1 LRLSLAGRIILG
13 FGLTVAA
20 FAGVTIYGVLRLYQ
34 IKEALAA
41 VNQELLPLS
50 QTITEIKT
58 LEEVTRKTIDS
69 ILHIE
74 DLARQKELLQRRRTY
89 FERSLDSLCQ
99 EMTLRVAGVE
109 RLPAIPGAGAF
120 YPRLRRELDEVRRLR
135 AAYDDALA
143 TVIDTI
149 DPEQGLTADPAAL
162 AGWQR
167 QSRSLSSVIRV
178 MDIIIRGRSRATL
191 LQMENQ
197 ATVSSESV
205 LWLSGLA
212 VLLGALG
219 AVLLLAALGPINRL
233 MEAARRISRGDFS
246 QQVEYGGRD
255 ELGQLAAEFNRM
267 TQALA
272 AREQQLL
279 KQQQELERINRMLRQ
294 SSLDIDLMKRYHE
307 NIIRSIPAAVMVLDA
322 DRRITTVNPAASH
335 IWGLE
340 AEKCAGLMLEEL
352 QISACFLPVVEGWEG
367 VLRERK
373 NLFFEAVQFLPPAGG
388 RPSHVDLHVSPL
400 VGGDGNV
407 QGVLVV
413 GEDVSEK
420 VQTKQAL
427 IQSERLAAIGRMA
440 AMVAHEIRNPLSS
453 IALNTELLQEEI
465 EERLPPSER
474 QVREIL
480 SGVAREVDRLTEITE
495 EYLRFARLP
504 KPHKR
509 RQRLQDIVRELLRF
523 VQPELRARSIQVEDR
538 LDDQLPELEVDEDQ
552 LRQAFL
558 NLLRNAMDS
567 MPKGGVITLSSRIEN
582 GRVRLDISDT
592 GHGISPE
599 NLAHLFEPFFS
610 TRAEG
615 TGLGL
620 SLTQHIIVEHGGSI
634 DCHSQP
640 GAGTTFS
647 VELPLSPSQAAGGD
661 AGARQ
666 T

>member
-1 LRLSLAGRIILG
+1 LRLSLAGRIVLG

-20 FAGVTIYGVLRLYQ
+20 FGGVTIYGVLRLYQ
-34 IKEALAA
+34 LKEALAA

-74 DLARQKELLQRRRTY
+74 DLARQKELLQRRRAS

-109 RLPAIPGAGAF
+109 RLPAISGAGAF
-120 YPRLRRELDEVRRLR
+120 FPRLRRELDEVRRLR
-135 AAYDDALA
+135 ASYDEALA
-143 TVIDTI
+143 TLIDTI

-162 AGWQR
+162 AGWQK

-178 MDIIIRGRSRATL
+178 LDIIIRGRSRATL

-246 QQVEYGGRD
+246 QQVEYRGRD

-322 DRRITTVNPAASH
+322 DRRITTVNPASRR
-335 IWGLE
+335 IWGLV
-340 AEKCAGLMLEEL
+340 AEKCTGLRLEEL
-352 QISACFLPVVEGWEG
+352 PLAECFQPVVEGWQG
-367 VLRERK
+367 VLRERN
-373 NLFFEAVQFLPPAGG
+373 NLFFEAVQFPPPAGG
-388 RPSHVDLHVSPL
+388 RPLHVDLHVSPL

-453 IALNTELLQEEI
+453 IALNTELLQEEM
-465 EERLPPSER
+465 ENRLPPGEH

-504 KPHKR
+504 KPHLR
-509 RQRLQDIVRELLRF
+509 RQRLQDMVRELLRF
-523 VQPELRARSIQVEDR
+523 VQPELRSRGIRVEDR
-538 LDDQLPELEVDEDQ
+538 LDDGLPELEVDEDQ

-567 MPKGGVITLSSRIEN
+567 MPRGGVITLSSRIED
-582 GRVRLDISDT
+582 GRVCLDFADT

-599 NLAHLFEPFFS
+599 NLTHLFEPFFS

-620 SLTQHIIVEHGGSI
+620 SLTQHIIAEHGGRI

-640 GAGTTFS
+640 GSGTTFS
-647 VELPLSPSQAAGGD
+647 VELPLPAPVASGD

-666 T
+666 A